1 MCTESDI
8 RHAIAGLSDA
18 KQRDKSPFITQL
30 MACGGDAMPYLLRVL
45 DGNAPR
51 IDTKTYVMQAIVA
64 VDRENGLQ
72 LLYDRLPHMMNPK
85 LRKQVLDLFITH
97 RYKLDDP
104 GIFGMLCRYADDYD
118 PMGKRAI
125 ELLIEMARDD
135 AVFEEIVATTHQ
147 IASAGKNVT
156 VLTTIILKSQHAES
170 LSAFIELLT
179 YFDLI
184 SYTTFSESLA
194 PYGDQLTRQLQ
205 VALDGS
211 NKKRCFNAAYLLYQ
225 LDAWTQEQEKIRDV
239 FLEALDWQSETMQ
252 ITIVDMLSKFK
263 SPVVVDRLILVL
275 EQSQSHNIR
284 RTAAW
289 SLGELQDERALQ
301 PLLRRANVEGDSLAR
316 QSVLR
321 ALGKFKND
329 TARQTLLNLLLNNK
343 DTHSAYTI
351 AKALIDIYQE
361 NIGDILVKVAHKNK
375 SEALSYL
382 ISALRTSDV
391 DASEVLKGLYSEN
404 PKLIREASRFLPKN
418 EIKDALKNQDA
429 YLKSMKVKT
438 QSDLEARIKPY
449 IEKAHSCPIC
459 GRKPEDLRWFYVSS
473 PPRSWEMMAGRAGWL
488 TICPDDEFHVEFF
501 LVMMN

>member
-1 MCTESDI
+1 
-8 RHAIAGLSDA
+8 
-18 KQRDKSPFITQL
+18 
-30 MACGGDAMPYLLRVL
+30 
-45 DGNAPR
+45 
-51 IDTKTYVMQAIVA
+51 MQAIVA
-64 VDRENGLQ
+64 VDRENGLHF
-72 LLYDRLPHMMNPK
+72 LYDRLPRMMNPK

-104 GIFGMLCRYADDYD
+104 GIFGILCRYADDYD
-118 PMGKRAI
+118 PVGKRAI

-135 AVFEEIVATTHQ
+135 AVFEEVVATTHQ

-156 VLTTIILKSQHAES
+156 ALTKIILKSQHTES
-170 LSAFIELLT
+170 LSAFIELLV
-179 YFDLI
+179 YFDII

-194 PYGDQLTRQLQ
+194 PYGNQLTQQLRRT
-205 VALDGS
+205 LDDS
-211 NKKRCFNAAYLLYQ
+211 DKKRCFNAAYLLYQ
-225 LDAWTQEQEKIRDV
+225 LDAWAQVQEKIREV

-252 ITIVDMLSKFK
+252 VTIVDMLSKFK
-263 SPVVVDRLILVL
+263 TSEVVDRLIIAL
-275 EQSQSHNIR
+275 EQSQSHNVR

-301 PLLRRANVEGDSLAR
+301 PLLRRTKVERDSLAR

-351 AKALIDIYQE
+351 AKALVEIYQE
-361 NIGDILVKVAHKNK
+361 NIGDILVNLAHKNK
-375 SEALSYL
+375 TEALSHL
-382 ISALRTSDV
+382 INALRTSDV
-391 DASEVLKGLYSEN
+391 DASEALKVLYSEN
-404 PKLIREASRFLPKN
+404 PKLIREASHFLPKN

-429 YLKSMKVKT
+429 YLKSIRIKT

-449 IEKAHSCPIC
+449 IEKARSCPIC
-459 GRKPEDLRWFYVSS
+459 GRKPEDLRWLYVSS

-501 LVMMN
+501 LVVMN